1 MVDEFH
7 NLNISD
13 EPGSP
18 RSVASSP
25 DPPHS
30 PPAHLIR
37 TTEDIIN
44 IGPPNSHRE
53 HIEAKLRRQSATGY
67 ELMSRILF
75 PENQENQ
82 ENINI

>member
-1 MVDEFH
+1 MEGEFD

-37 TTEDIIN
+37 TTEGNIN
-44 IGPPNSHRE
+44 TGAPNIHRE
-53 HIEAKLRRQSATGY
+53 HIEAKLLRQSATGY
-67 ELMSRILF
+67 DEELMSRILF
-75 PENQENQ
+75 Q
-82 ENINI
+82 